1 MTTKEA
7 TDLVGILLLII
18 FVLLCVIWTLA
29 IESSSRGR
37 EIQDHEQENKRLQG
51 RIDTLQSHR
60 ATQARQ
66 LDRYKGRYG

>member
-1 MTTKEA
+1 MTAKEA

-18 FVLLCVIWTLA
+18 IVLLCVTRTLY
-29 IESSSRGR
+29 R
-37 EIQDHEQENKRLQG
+37 EIQDRGQENKQLEE
-51 RIDTLQSHR
+51 RIDTLQGYR

>member
-18 FVLLCVIWTLA
+18 FVLLCVIHTLY
-29 IESSSRGR
+29 R
-37 EIQDHEQENKRLQG
+37 EIQDRGQENKQLEE
-51 RIDTLQSHR
+51 RIDTLQGYR